1 MIGVPYGKR
10 DDRHAIAGLSHVGS
24 SKARDSSRI
33 SAFPSPASIR
43 GARTPRWRAAA
54 IPGRWSPRSS
64 TVAP

>member
-24 SKARDSSRI
+24 PAARDSARM
-33 SAFPSPASIR
+33 SALPRPASIS
-43 GARTPRWRAAA
+43 GAFTPRSRAETM
-54 IPGRWSPRSS
+54 PGRWSPRSS